1 MLSKYLN
8 TIILMAT
15 VSLAQSGSGPRPEA
29 AGSTDNQRTPQSTAA
44 ASSGAPP
51 PADGRRP
58 VDNPADDRALVPYQV
73 EAGNAR

>member
-15 VSLAQSGSGPRPEA
+15 VSLAQSGSGPRPQA
-29 AGSTDNQRTPQSTAA
+29 AGSTDNQWTPQSTAA
-44 ASSGAPP
+44 ASGSAP

-58 VDNPADDRALVPYQV
+58 VDNPADDRALVPYQA
-73 EAGNAR
+73 EAGIAR